1 MKKLALVNLFF
12 ALYII
17 NVQAA
22 ELQPDALIDRLAEQS
37 FFNNTKVDVTLRNYG
52 KYLNEDGTG
61 DKLIHSAWGQAFGL
75 DYQSGYFAD
84 FIGFDASYVNVVKL
98 AASNYFA
105 TRNLLW
111 NDGSGYNKRNA
122 QGFDKISQRYVK
134 IKLGGNEFHNFKA
147 KWGWQVLRNY
157 AVLTTSYQLT
167 KNSYLGYSGT
177 FTYDNYSLDTLYVI
191 SSINRDSPEKDQIQT
206 ADKKKIHYIAGAG
219 LNYKDKDLSIAYA
232 YGDADDYIR
241 RQLLELSYKPHP
253 QLTLGSQ
260 IYFNNP
266 LINYKQLPSNK
277 RAADSN
283 SWYYAADIKWQ
294 QDAVG
299 LKLGLAYTK
308 ADKDDSTLG
317 YFERHITRNTRWR
330 FNSLTEAAYH
340 YQRNGEL
347 AITFLGD
354 YQLSSDLTTAMQINY
369 GQFNFKDNK
378 IKTGEINVWGQWK
391 PSDSRL
397 KNLSIFAKIGKSWT
411 YKANGI
417 QPILDDN
424 RHYQRGSGISGEF
437 IIDYRFNLL

>member
-12 ALYII
+12 ALSII
-17 NVQAA
+17 NTQAMA
-22 ELQPDALIDRLAEQS
+22 SQHNTPLDKLTEQS
-37 FFNNTKVDVTLRNYG
+37 FFNDTKIGVTLRNYG

-61 DKLIHSAWGQAFGL
+61 DTLIHSAWGQAFGL
-75 DYQSGYFAD
+75 AYQSGYFAD

-111 NDGSGYNKRNA
+111 NDGTGYDKKNA
-122 QGFDKISQRYVK
+122 HGFDKVSQRYIK
-134 IKLGGNEFHNFKA
+134 IKFGEQASLNFKA

-177 FTYDNYSLDTLYVI
+177 LAYDNYSLDTLYVT
-191 SSINRDSPEKDQIQT
+191 SSMNRDSPEKEQIQT
-206 ADKKKIHYIAGAG
+206 ANKKKIDYIIGTG
-219 LNYKDKDLSIAYA
+219 LNYKDKKLSVTYA
-232 YGDADDYIR
+232 YGEADDYIR
-241 RQLLELSYKPHP
+241 RQLLELNYNPHP

-266 LINYKQLPSNK
+266 LTNYKQLSPDK
-277 RAADSN
+277 RAADGN

-294 QDAVG
+294 QDLVG
-299 LKLGLAYTK
+299 LKLGIAHTK
-308 ADKDDSTLG
+308 ADKDNGSLG
-317 YFERHITRNTRWR
+317 YFERHVTKNARWR

-354 YQLSSDLTTAMQINY
+354 YQASPNFTTAMQINY
-369 GQFNFKDNK
+369 GQFNYKDNK
-378 IKTGEINVWGQWK
+378 FKTGEINVWGQWT

-411 YKANGI
+411 YKANKA
-417 QPILDDN
+417 QPIFDN
-424 RHYQRGSGISGEF
+424 QGHYQRGTGISGEF
-437 IIDYRFNLL
+437 IIDYRFNLF